1 MNHDVLRLIPSV
13 KNFTR
18 PFGKLSGV
26 TGLIFEATGLQSPIG
41 TTCYFENP
49 ENPEDRQFLR
59 IVGFKGETTQ
69 LMALHKAPTPYLGQR
84 IYADVSSPVMTLPS
98 GTELLGRV
106 VDPEAKALDSLPN
119 PTLEHNTVAL
129 NLMPINPMLRRPIE
143 QTLDVGVKAINGLL
157 TIGRGQ
163 RMGIFAG
170 SGVGKSTLLG
180 MMSRH
185 SNADIV
191 IVALI
196 GERGREVKEFIDVIL
211 GPAKKKSI
219 VIAAAADASPLLK
232 MQGAEYACALA
243 QQFRDEGHHC
253 LLIMDSVTR
262 YAMAAREIGL
272 AVGEPPATK
281 GYPPSAFSKISS
293 LIESVGNSQSHGSI
307 TAFFTVLSEGDDMQ
321 DPVADTARAILD
333 GHIVLSRKLADQ
345 GHYPPI
351 DVGASVSRAFTAIT
365 TKEHQKNARKFK
377 QLRSLYDENQDL
389 INVGAYNKGSDP
401 LIDEAIAKI
410 STMNQFLQQ
419 NLDDKMALPECIENI
434 VSIAQCK

>member
-1 MNHDVLRLIPSV
+1 MTTTTTLPVFEQDP
-13 KNFTR
+13 FATAR
-18 PFGKLSGV
+18 PYGKLTSV
-26 TGLIFEATGLQSPIG
+26 TGLIFEATGLNYPVG
-41 TTCYFENP
+41 TTCYFENAN
-49 ENPEDRQFLR
+49 ERHYMR
-59 IVGFKGETTQ
+59 IVGFKTHTTQ
-69 LMALHKAPTPYLGQR
+69 LMALHRPPAPYLGQR
-84 IYADVSSPVMTLPS
+84 VYVNNSTPVMSLP
-98 GTELLGRV
+98 GGPALLGRV
-106 VDPEAKALDSLPN
+106 LDPDAAPLDQLPPPSYKNAVTLSL
-119 PTLEHNTVAL
+119 L
-129 NLMPINPMLRRPIE
+129 PINPMLRRPIE
-143 QTLDVGVKAINGLL
+143 HPMDVGVKAINSLL
-157 TIGRGQ
+157 TIGQGQ

-185 SNADIV
+185 SNADVV

-211 GPAKKKSI
+211 GPAKQKSI

-243 QQFRDEGHHC
+243 QQFRDTGQHV

-293 LIESVGNSQSHGSI
+293 LIESVGNSQSLGSI

-321 DPVADTARAILD
+321 DPVADTARAIMD
-333 GHIVLSRKLADQ
+333 GHIVLSRRLADQ

-351 DVGASVSRAFTAIT
+351 DVGASVSRAFTSIT
-365 TKEHQKNARKFK
+365 TKPHQQAARKFK
-377 QLRSLYDENQDL
+377 QLRALYNDNQDL
-389 INVGAYNKGSDP
+389 INVGAYSKGSDP
-401 LIDEAIAKI
+401 NIDEAIAKNAFMQ
-410 STMNQFLQQ
+410 TFLQQ
-419 NLDDKMALPECIENI
+419 TLEEKLSLEQ
-434 VSIAQCK
+434 SIAQMTQLVNTK